1 MKQQAPYIRHKD
13 YDHEDVDAEF
23 TSDGTLAIVAN
34 VLVSVGA
41 FSLLMFA
48 IVVLMQVPDS
58 FFEWVLLALK
68 GTV

>member
-1 MKQQAPYIRHKD
+1 MKQQAPYIRAKD
-13 YDHEDVDAEF
+13 FDHDDVETEF
-23 TSDGTLAIVAN
+23 TADAVLNTIAN
-34 VLVSVGA
+34 VLASVGA